1 MAAWKNW
8 LHHSNFEWHFHP
20 TAAGVETARRQ
31 LLEALDDCQ
40 GFECDRLRWRLHTAE
55 RAQELWLLRESVF
68 QVVAGQHCQAQAAE
82 RINRLVP
89 AFQTVLPPGVVTR
102 V

>member
-8 LHHSNFEWHFHP
+8 LHHSDVEWHARP
-20 TAAGVETARRQ
+20 TSAGVEDARRQ
-31 LLEALDDCQ
+31 LLEALDDCA
-40 GFECDRLRWRLHTAE
+40 GFECDRLRWRVHTAE

-68 QVVAGQHCQAQAAE
+68 QVVASQHCQAQAAE

-89 AFQTVLPPGVVTR
+89 AFQTVLPAALVSR
-102 V
+102 I